1 MNRSASDIFRL
12 EHEIITKCGISKE
25 RFRKVSENQWE
36 NIYQKIAEKY
46 ADKTKI
52 WKNGLHWANINGYN
66 PKSMKHFLGCYPV
79 DYATWFYHLPQIIP
93 KDTMVYF
100 LIDRGGDWYT
110 GEHFWLFESC
120 LSELIKALV
129 ELSENPDPDFV
140 AYSHLTQERF
150 DHFQVEAF
158 ASFDDKASQ
167 RNEKLYM
174 QVNYLFRYR
183 ETTEGV
189 LYLKKTIH
197 MMNEAGIP
205 VTVENFKMD
214 VEDPGDY
221 IASVACEYDQI
232 GYEAIKYISEVHP
245 NAKVFFCAGQQ
256 GAGVYEKYQE
266 GVDRAIEEFGDKV
279 EIVATLHG
287 DWLTDKAYNVTTDL
301 IASGEEFDYIF
312 ANNGMMAQGCYQALQ
327 DAGMENIPIVST
339 GGSPDDYKML
349 QDGIEAANMTAPVS
363 IQGVRTFQNL
373 YDVVVDG
380 KTPEQ
385 FISLPIIPVSAD
397 KLDEFIAWDDYEA
410 AYAFVAGK

>member
-1 MNRSASDIFRL
+1 MTAMESLIQQGVD
-12 EHEIITKCGISKE
+12 GISIFPISTE
-25 RFRKVSENQWE
+25 QGA
-36 NIYQKIAEKY
+36 Q
-46 ADKTKI
+46 
-52 WKNGLHWANINGYN
+52 
-66 PKSMKHFLGCYPV
+66 
-79 DYATWFYHLPQIIP
+79 
-93 KDTMVYF
+93 
-100 LIDRGGDWYT
+100 
-110 GEHFWLFESC
+110 
-120 LSELIKALV
+120 LV
-129 ELSENPDPDFV
+129 KM
-140 AYSHLTQERF
+140 A
-150 DHFQVEAF
+150 
-158 ASFDDKASQ
+158 
-167 RNEKLYM
+167 
-174 QVNYLFRYR
+174 
-183 ETTEGV
+183 
-189 LYLKKTIH
+189 
-197 MMNEAGIP
+197 NEAGIP